1 MQGVQG
7 EAGVEVLQARL
18 ALQAQQDPHVR
29 IYVHREGALLVQK
42 GRLLTSVTVKKM
54 GFTSVSKLRIEKTK
68 ELVVFETEIS

>member
-29 IYVHREGALLVQK
+29 IHVHREGALLVQK
-42 GRLLTSVTVKKM
+42 GRLLTILSV
-54 GFTSVSKLRIEKTK
+54 L
-68 ELVVFETEIS
+68 L